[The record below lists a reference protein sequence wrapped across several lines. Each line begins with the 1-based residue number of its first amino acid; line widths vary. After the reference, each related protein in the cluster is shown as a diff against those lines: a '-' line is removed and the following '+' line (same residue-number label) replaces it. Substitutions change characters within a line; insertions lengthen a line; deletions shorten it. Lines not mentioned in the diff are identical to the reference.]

1 MADFNFHTHSYFCDG
16 SDEPEEY
23 VKSAL
28 ALGFHSL
35 GFSSHA
41 PVPFRNSF
49 AIESNS
55 RLIEYCHR
63 VRELQSNYAGKIN
76 LYLSLEIDFI
86 PGLMPEF
93 SELKEG
99 CNLDYTVGSVHL
111 VKKEGTDDLWFID
124 GPKDAVYDEGLRHS
138 FNGDIRQG
146 IKAYYRQI
154 NRMVE
159 TQEPDI
165 IGHIDKVKM
174 HNKGRYFSEDDKWY
188 RDLVD
193 ETLDVISK
201 SSSIIEVN
209 TRGVYKKRSDS
220 LFPGREVLK
229 KVRALK
235 IPITISSDAHKPG
248 ELNGYYP
255 EARKLLKE
263 IGFKELMVFNGEG
276 WTPEALNS

>member
-1 MADFNFHTHSYFCDG
+1 MADFNFHTHSHFCDG
-16 SDEPEEY
+16 SDEPEKY
-23 VKSAL
+23 VKAAL
-28 ALGFHSL
+28 DLGFHSL

-49 AIESNS
+49 AIGSND

-63 VRELQSNYAGKIN
+63 VRELQGRYADEIN

-93 SELKEG
+93 SDLKEG
-99 CNLDYTVGSVHL
+99 CSLDYTVGSVHL

-193 ETLDVISK
+193 ETLDVVSK
-201 SSSIIEVN
+201 SGSIIEVN

-229 KVRALK
+229 KIRALR

-255 EARKLLKE
+255 EAKKLLKE
-263 IGFKELMVFNGEG
+263 LGFRELMVFNGEG
-276 WTPEALNS
+276 WQPEELI